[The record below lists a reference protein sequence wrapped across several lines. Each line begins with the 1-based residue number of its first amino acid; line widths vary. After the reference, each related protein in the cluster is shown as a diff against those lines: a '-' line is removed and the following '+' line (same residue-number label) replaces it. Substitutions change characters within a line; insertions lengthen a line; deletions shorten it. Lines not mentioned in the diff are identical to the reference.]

1 VNSTFE
7 ADCLAN
13 TGAIFPTLG
22 LIAALLIVC
31 AGVAVIGVR
40 KKLGKGA
47 LALIPLLILASI
59 FIGAT
64 PRAEAAT
71 NCGGASASPSSSPSA
86 SSSSAPAGDPA
97 ITNVVTT
104 FDQSAPWTVTA
115 TGTGPITFR
124 YYTFSYLQFTAAH
137 LSIDAN
143 TGVVTP
149 PVDQTLRS
157 QACESTPF
165 NTISGISVTI
175 EAVNSVGAAQKTF
188 TIDDHVWCNSRG

>member
-1 VNSTFE
+1 MNNTF
-7 ADCLAN
+7 ATDCLAN

-22 LIAALLIVC
+22 LIAALVVVC

-47 LALIPLLILASI
+47 LALIPLLILASV

-71 NCGGASASPSSSPSA
+71 SCGGASASPSSS
-86 SSSSAPAGDPA
+86 SSSTPAGDPA

-124 YYTFSYLQFTAAH
+124 YYTFNYLQYTAAGIT
-137 LSIDAN
+137 LDPN

-149 PVDQTLRS
+149 PISISRS
-157 QACESTPF
+157 SICDSTPY
-165 NTISGISVTI
+165 NTTTGITIII
-175 EAVNSVGAAQKTF
+175 EAVNSVGVAQKTF